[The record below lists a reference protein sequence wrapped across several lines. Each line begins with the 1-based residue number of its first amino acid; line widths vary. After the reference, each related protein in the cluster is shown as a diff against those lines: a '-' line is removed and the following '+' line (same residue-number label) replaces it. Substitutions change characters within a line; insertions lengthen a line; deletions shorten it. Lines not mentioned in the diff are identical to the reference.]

1 MNLSLWKL
9 IPKTALIKNGLY
21 RGSFAFLPYQKLPL
35 SRIFHF
41 IALSKMAFI
50 DLYWKRPFSLC
61 CFIENGLYWL
71 LSKTAIIEDFL
82 LYYFIKNGLYQG
94 FLLIALLKTA
104 FIGLYWPFS
113 LYNFIKYGLY
123 QPLSKMAFIKDFLLY
138 HFIENGLY

>member
-1 MNLSLWKL
+1 M

-21 RGSFAFLPYQKLPL
+21 WGFFTLSLYRKLPL
-35 SRIFHF
+35 SRIFRF
-41 IALSKMAFI
+41 IALSKTAFM
-50 DLYWKRPFSLC
+50 DLYWKRPFSLY

-123 QPLSKMAFIKDFLLY
+123 RPLSKTAFIKDFLLY
-138 HFIENGLY
+138 QKLPLSRLFAL